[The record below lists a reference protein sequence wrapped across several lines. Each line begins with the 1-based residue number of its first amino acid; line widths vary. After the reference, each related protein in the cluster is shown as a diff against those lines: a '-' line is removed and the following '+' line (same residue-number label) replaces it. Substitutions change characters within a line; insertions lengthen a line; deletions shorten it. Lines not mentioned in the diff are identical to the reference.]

1 GYAWQKGWAPV
12 SRAALLRAIE
22 LNDVAVD
29 KNRRAF
35 EYGRRIAVHGA
46 PAAEQSNPHRQDPPT
61 LDEIIRDRVD
71 LLTKYQDAAY
81 AARYERA
88 VERVRRVEAALGA
101 GAATPLSSAVAH
113 NLAKLM
119 AYKDE
124 YEVARLHSDPA
135 FLQKLRA
142 TFVGEPGKD
151 YRLRFHLA
159 PPLFSRRDAQGRL
172 VKSSYGR
179 WMQPALRLLAG
190 LKKLRGGRLDPFGRT
205 AERRMERR
213 LIEEYFEML
222 EEFCETLSA
231 DNRDAAVT
239 LARIP
244 EQIRGYGHVKE
255 RSIAAASLRREML
268 LNRYRTRVRLS
279 A

>member
-1 GYAWQKGWAPV
+1 
-12 SRAALLRAIE
+12 
-22 LNDVAVD
+22 
-29 KNRRAF
+29 
-35 EYGRRIAVHGA
+35 
-46 PAAEQSNPHRQDPPT
+46 
-61 LDEIIRDRVD
+61 
-71 LLTKYQDAAY
+71 
-81 AARYERA
+81 
-88 VERVRRVEAALGA
+88 
-101 GAATPLSSAVAH
+101 
-113 NLAKLM
+113 M

-124 YEVARLHSDPA
+124 YEVARLHSAPA